1 MSQHP
6 ILHRPDAYP
15 KPLVVGSEKITVLTG
30 AAGQGYEM
38 FVQIAQ
44 AGDGPPA
51 HQHPWDESL
60 YVVSG
65 AFELTAGEETT
76 IAGPG
81 AFVHIPAGAAHGF
94 RCLQDGSTV
103 VSVTSGRSASG
114 FFGDLDRLAQAGAP
128 AFEQIVAVAAR
139 HQVTP
144 A

>member
-15 KPLVVGSEKITVLTG
+15 APLVVGREKITVLTG
-30 AAGQGYEM
+30 EAANGYEM

-44 AGDGPPA
+44 AGDGPPS
-51 HQHPWDESL
+51 HRHPWDESL

-65 AFELTAGEETT
+65 SFELTGGEETT

-81 AFVHIPAGAAHGF
+81 SFVHIPAGAAHGF

-103 VSVTSGRSASG
+103 VSVTSGRAASG
-114 FFGDLDRLAQAGAP
+114 FFADLDRLAANGAP
-128 AFEQIVAVAAR
+128 DFADIVAVAAR